1 MEDGYV
7 VGGGF
12 GDNVLDQAVKQF
24 CSILDRELGV
34 GGKLVMLCQDSAL

>member
-12 GDNVLDQAVKQF
+12 GDNVLDQTIKQF
-24 CSILDRELGV
+24 CSILDRELRI
-34 GGKLVMLCQDSAL
+34 GGKLATLYQNSAL